1 VVYVGLPN
9 AHERRE
15 ILKVQRAKMP
25 WHSHVNLD
33 RLVETTER
41 ANAASLVALCQAAAI
56 QAMQREAST
65 DNAALEKVS
74 ANAWS

>member
-1 VVYVGLPN
+1 MVYVGLPN

-25 WHSHVNLD
+25 WHPDVILD
-33 RLVETTER
+33 RLVEATER

-56 QAMQREAST
+56 QAMQRESFT
-65 DNAALEKVS
+65 DDAALEKVR
-74 ANAWS
+74 AWS